1 MVFQPK
7 QKILFVGDSI
17 TDCGRRAAAAPYG
30 DGYMNLVRS
39 LLTARYPQL
48 GLHFV
53 NRGVSGDTTRDLQSR
68 WERDVLAEQP
78 DWVSVMIGINDVWRS
93 YGGNS
98 HQGVPLPEYEQ
109 SLRDLLT
116 SVRRQ
121 GTGLI
126 VMTPYMI
133 EPDLR
138 VPMRQQMDR
147 YSSAAERIAHEQDAL
162 LVHSQQAFDDA
173 LRHTLPDDWA
183 PDQIHPNNAGHAV
196 LALAWLRAVG
206 FEL

>member
-1 MVFQPK
+1 MLFQPK

-30 DGYMNLVRS
+30 DGYMSLVRS
-39 LLTARYPQL
+39 LLIARCPQL
-48 GLHFV
+48 DLRFV
-53 NRGVSGDTTRDLQSR
+53 NRGISGDTTRELQSR

-78 DWVSVMIGINDVWRS
+78 DWVSLMIGINDVWRAFGS
-93 YGGNS
+93 NP
-98 HQGVPLPEYEQ
+98 HQAVPLPEYEQ
-109 SLRDLLT
+109 TLRDLLT

-121 GTGLI
+121 GARLI

-138 VPMRQQMDR
+138 VPMRRQMDL
-147 YSSAAERIAHEQDAL
+147 YCSAAERIAHEQDGL
-162 LVHSQQAFDDA
+162 LVHSQRAFDDA
-173 LRHTLPDDWA
+173 LRDTAPEDWA